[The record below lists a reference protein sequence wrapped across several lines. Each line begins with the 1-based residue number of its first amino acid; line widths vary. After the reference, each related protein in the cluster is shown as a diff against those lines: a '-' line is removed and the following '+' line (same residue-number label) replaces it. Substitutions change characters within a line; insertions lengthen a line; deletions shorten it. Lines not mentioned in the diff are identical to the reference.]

1 MTTGRKALPRKK
13 QNQKPYSDFG
23 QRVRDLRTSKK
34 WSIQT
39 LADQSGVNPGYLS
52 EVERGARNPTLEV
65 ILSIASALDVNA
77 GLLVDGLRA
86 QTPKG
91 LEAIAEHWLGLSR
104 EQQQTLIQLA
114 EWLNKA

>member
-1 MTTGRKALPRKK
+1 MPRKK

-39 LADQSGVNPGYLS
+39 LADKSGLNPGYLS
-52 EVERGARNPTLEV
+52 EVERGTRNPTLEV
-65 ILSIASALDVNA
+65 ILSIASALNINA
-77 GLLVDGLRA
+77 GFLVDGLAA

-91 LEAIAEHWLGLSR
+91 LEIIAENWLGLNA
-104 EQQQTLIQLA
+104 EQQEALCQLA
-114 EWLNKA
+114 EWLNKG